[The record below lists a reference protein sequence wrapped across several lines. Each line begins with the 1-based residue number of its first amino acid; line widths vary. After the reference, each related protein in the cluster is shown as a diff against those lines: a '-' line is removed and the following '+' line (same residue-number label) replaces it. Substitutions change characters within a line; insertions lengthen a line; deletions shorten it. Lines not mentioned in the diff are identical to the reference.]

1 MEMHYF
7 AWGDMGAGMLAIMLG
22 MGLFALGLLH
32 LLFVVPV
39 FGFSIWMH
47 WRILVKMGYSGSWSL
62 LLLLAFVPFFT
73 GLIFLSYV
81 LALWVLAFTPWPT
94 ERVTVLPPS
103 AA

>member
-1 MEMHYF
+1 
-7 AWGDMGAGMLAIMLG
+7 
-22 MGLFALGLLH
+22 
-32 LLFVVPV
+32 
-39 FGFSIWMH
+39 
-47 WRILVKMGYSGSWSL
+47 
-62 LLLLAFVPFFT
+62 LLLAFVPFFT